1 MQRNECLE
9 QAKVLINGDRAVDYG
24 AALTNHQRI
33 AALWSAYSCRTY
45 SPVDVAMMMMLVKIA
60 RTMYHSKD
68 DSFIDMA
75 GYAALAY
82 EMSHEF

>member
-45 SPVDVAMMMMLVKIA
+45 SPVDVAMMMMLV
-60 RTMYHSKD
+60 
-68 DSFIDMA
+68 
-75 GYAALAY
+75 
-82 EMSHEF
+82 